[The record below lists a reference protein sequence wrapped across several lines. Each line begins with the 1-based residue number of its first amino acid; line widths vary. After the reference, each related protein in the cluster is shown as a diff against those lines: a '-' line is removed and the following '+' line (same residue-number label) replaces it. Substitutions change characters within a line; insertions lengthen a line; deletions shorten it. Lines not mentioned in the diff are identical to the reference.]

1 MFDHPSFMGAIS
13 KKKNGQNDEFF
24 CIETQKELIC
34 DEVKKLLITV
44 CSQEEYYT
52 TKFEIA
58 PIGRASQLSFLI
70 KVNSGH
76 IFEKSLS
83 ELIQFCAEMNMWAEG
98 KNANIEQ
105 LHLMVQ
111 DVF

>member
-1 MFDHPSFMGAIS
+1 MFDHPSFTGAIS
-13 KKKNGQNDEFF
+13 KKKNGETDEFF

-44 CSQEEYYT
+44 CSQEEHFT
-52 TKFEIA
+52 AKFEIA

-70 KVNSGH
+70 KINNEH

-83 ELIQFCAEMNMWAEG
+83 ELIQFCAEMNMWSEG

-105 LHLMVQ
+105 LYLMVQ
-111 DVF
+111 EVF